1 MIVINI
7 TKFWLM
13 VINPTGYYN
22 MYIYIIVLL
31 SFFRG
36 FTIHIA
42 VMGLMFL
49 GTYEPR
55 VLL

>member
-22 MYIYIIVLL
+22 MYIYIY
-31 SFFRG
+31 
-36 FTIHIA
+36 HCIA
-42 VMGLMFL
+42 ILFSGVYYTHSSDGLDVFGNL
-49 GTYEPR
+49 
-55 VLL
+55 